1 MAGLRSRLVFFM
13 SEMRNLGV
21 KITLDR
27 EREMVFSLNVLD
39 ACVEKFGKMD
49 DLLNDAANDLKATI
63 WLAVQMLNEG
73 AEIHN
78 ENHPDDKIPPIDE
91 IKLKRYVSGLG
102 GIKELNAKVQEAV
115 LKGLPEESVQQVVEL
130 GEQIAAQRQKQTQ
143 NGETTMNR
151 VQRRAKSQ
159 K

>member
-1 MAGLRSRLVFFM
+1 M

-49 DLLNDAANDLKATI
+49 DLLNDTANDMKATV

-91 IKLKRYVSGLG
+91 AKLKDT
-102 GIKELNAKVQEAV
+102 
-115 LKGLPEESVQQVVEL
+115 SVALV
-130 GEQIAAQRQKQTQ
+130 A
-143 NGETTMNR
+143 
-151 VQRRAKSQ
+151 
-159 K
+159 

>member
-1 MAGLRSRLVFFM
+1 M

-27 EREMVFSLNVLD
+27 EREMIFNLNVLD

-49 DLLNDAANDLKATI
+49 DLLKDTANDMKATI

-91 IKLKRYVSGLG
+91 TKLKRYVSGLG
-102 GIKELNAKVQEAV
+102 GIKELNLKVQEAV

-130 GEQIAAQRQKQTQ
+130 GEQIAAQRKQKQTQ
-143 NGETTMNR
+143 NGATMMNR
-151 VQRRAKSQ
+151 TQRRAKTKSQ

>member
-1 MAGLRSRLVFFM
+1 M

-39 ACVEKFGKMD
+39 ACIEKFGKMD
-49 DLLNDAANDLKATI
+49 DLLNDTANDMKATI

-78 ENHPDDKIPPIDE
+78 EINPDNKIPPIDE
-91 IKLKRYVSGLG
+91 VKLKRYVSGLG
-102 GIKELNAKVQEAV
+102 GIRDLQLKVQEAL
-115 LKGLPEESVQQVVEL
+115 LKGLPEEAIQQVHEL
-130 GEQIAAQRQKQTQ
+130 GEQIAAQRQKQMQ
-143 NGETTMNR
+143 NGPMAMNR
-151 VQRRAKSQ
+151 ARRRAPKSQ

>member
-1 MAGLRSRLVFFM
+1 M
-13 SEMRNLGV
+13 SDIRNLGV
-21 KITLDR
+21 KITLDI

-49 DLLNDAANDLKATI
+49 DLLNDTANDMKATV

-78 ENHPDDKIPPIDE
+78 EINPDNKIPPIDE
-91 IKLKRYVSGLG
+91 TKLKRYVSGLG
-102 GIKELNAKVQEAV
+102 GIRDLQLKVQEAL
-115 LKGLPEESVQQVVEL
+115 LKGLPEEAVQQVVEL
-130 GEQIAAQRQKQTQ
+130 GERIAAQRKEQ
-143 NGETTMNR
+143 NGETMNR
-151 VQRRAKSQ
+151 SQRRAK